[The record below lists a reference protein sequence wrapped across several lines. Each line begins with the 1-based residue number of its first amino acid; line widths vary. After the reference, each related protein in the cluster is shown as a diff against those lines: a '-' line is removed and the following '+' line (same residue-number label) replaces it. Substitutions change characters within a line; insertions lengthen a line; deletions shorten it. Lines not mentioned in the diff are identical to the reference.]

1 MKLFCYSIQR
11 IHQIFP
17 KCYGF
22 ISFAKCVSKIVGKN
36 VSRNFSGKNS
46 QRPLDDAQH
55 HRSTT
60 EALKIA
66 LKMSIQA
73 EATRN
78 LIGNKFTSKMTK
90 NRIIQR
96 KSQIK

>member
-1 MKLFCYSIQR
+1 MDLYL
-11 IHQIFP
+11 
-17 KCYGF
+17 
-22 ISFAKCVSKIVGKN
+22 FAKCISKIVGKN
-36 VSRNFSGKNS
+36 TSRNFSGKYS
-46 QRPLDDAQH
+46 QKPLDDAKH
-55 HRSTT
+55 HRGMT

>member
-1 MKLFCYSIQR
+1 M
-11 IHQIFP
+11 
-17 KCYGF
+17 
-22 ISFAKCVSKIVGKN
+22 
-36 VSRNFSGKNS
+36 
-46 QRPLDDAQH
+46 
-55 HRSTT
+55 T